1 MWQIF
6 TGKIPYP
13 EFKFGLGEPIQ
24 VVEFIKE
31 VKAGIFPSFND
42 ITAKTDPYFT
52 EQELSPKE
60 NDLGTTGGSSIQEL
74 MSVNVIGETSAA
86 RENYSANNLSSNS
99 IATLVDNSY
108 PVSSAIDPKGIHDVR
123 T

>member
-1 MWQIF
+1 M
-6 TGKIPYP
+6 GSD
-13 EFKFGLGEPIQ
+13 E
-24 VVEFIKE
+24 
-31 VKAGIFPSFND
+31 AGIFPSFND

-99 IATLVDNSY
+99 IATLQNDSSLVDNSY
-108 PVSSAIDPKGIHDVR
+108 PVSSAIDPKGIHVR